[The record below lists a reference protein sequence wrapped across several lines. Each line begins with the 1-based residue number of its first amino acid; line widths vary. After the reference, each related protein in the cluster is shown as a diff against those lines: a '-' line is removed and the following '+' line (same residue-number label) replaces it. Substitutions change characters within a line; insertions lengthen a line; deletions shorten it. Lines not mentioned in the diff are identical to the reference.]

1 MAGSLVIWARRK
13 TRFRLRHV
21 PFYPLRVAR
30 RVARRGGKRLARAR
44 GRESR
49 EGDIACRVQARGTG
63 RCNLEKDDVVSAT
76 WIRSPLQRSRQNP
89 STTAS
94 CCPRVVRR
102 WLLPLAAAGWPPL
115 GWAGRRGEAR
125 AWRPALSVEGWWDAA
140 SRIALLGSPERRE
153 STVRAAQRQDD
164 SGHGPLQSGKRRCR
178 VRDVDTIPAPKE
190 PTEPVHDRVLLPSSC
205 SPLAAAG
212 QWDRAGRCTWIM
224 QQHLVRRRRA
234 VSQTAGTESRGP
246 RPPGAPSGAWSLLAV
261 RRPTVKR
268 NDPPGGKPGACQH
281 VAEVP
286 VSLSFSTGRA
296 DVLRMGWRRGQRAH
310 LCPCMHRAATDA
322 KLPSH
327 CGHPISSGEVVG
339 AEREAA
345 RRIVSGCRKSLPSR
359 LPSRPSG
366 STSVQANVQGA
377 LPPSGQRTVRLRGN
391 RMEKNFTLPRTK
403 LGTGLA
409 ERQTA

>member
-1 MAGSLVIWARRK
+1 M
-13 TRFRLRHV
+13 
-21 PFYPLRVAR
+21 
-30 RVARRGGKRLARAR
+30 
-44 GRESR
+44 
-49 EGDIACRVQARGTG
+49 
-63 RCNLEKDDVVSAT
+63 
-76 WIRSPLQRSRQNP
+76 
-89 STTAS
+89 
-94 CCPRVVRR
+94 
-102 WLLPLAAAGWPPL
+102 
-115 GWAGRRGEAR
+115 
-125 AWRPALSVEGWWDAA
+125 
-140 SRIALLGSPERRE
+140 
-153 STVRAAQRQDD
+153 RAAQGQDD

-205 SPLAAAG
+205 STLAAAG

-310 LCPCMHRAATDA
+310 LCPCMHTGRHRRQTSIAAHPTSQERSWVRNVRRRGDSSVAAESLSPRDCPRGRAAPPLCKPTCRA
-322 KLPSH
+322 LFPQAGNGLCAYAATEWKRN
-327 CGHPISSGEVVG
+327 
-339 AEREAA
+339 ER
-345 RRIVSGCRKSLPSR
+345 
-359 LPSRPSG
+359 
-366 STSVQANVQGA
+366 
-377 LPPSGQRTVRLRGN
+377 
-391 RMEKNFTLPRTK
+391 
-403 LGTGLA
+403 
-409 ERQTA
+409 